1 MKRTLLLHPELS
13 QSIARL
19 GHGDMVVLADA
30 GLPIPDGPR
39 RIDLAVTPGVP
50 RLADVLK
57 AVLSEMQVER
67 AMIAR
72 ETIDAGAGHVLPTW
86 CAGQL
91 AIAPEMISHEELK
104 RLCARAKVVV
114 RTGECTP
121 YANIVLCAGVT
132 F

>member
-1 MKRTLLLHPELS
+1 LKRTLLLHPELS
-13 QSIARL
+13 HLIAML
-19 GHGDMVVLADA
+19 GHGDMVVLGDA
-30 GLPIPDGPR
+30 GLPIPEGPR
-39 RIDLAVTPGVP
+39 RVDLAITAGIP
-50 RLADVLK
+50 RLADVLRT
-57 AVLSEMQVER
+57 VLSEMQVER

-72 ETIDAGAGHVLPTW
+72 EALDSRSGNVLPTW

-91 AIAPEMISHEELK
+91 AIAPEMISHDELK
-104 RLCARAKVVV
+104 RLCTRAKVVV